1 MSHPIEDLMST
12 TMQKIREMVDANTI
26 VGTPISTADGITL
39 IPISKLSF
47 GFGSGGSDMKGKTSG
62 DQQLFGGGG
71 GAGVMLSPVAF
82 IVISN
87 GSARILSIAP
97 PRTRLPTASSILFR
111 RLWTGLKTILTSEKK
126 KSFKFTPPN
135 KFGGGPQ
142 KPLIVFFTTIGR
154 LGGHVPPRG
163 PKQIMICWEWAW

>member
-26 VGTPISTADGITL
+26 IGTPIVAADGITL
-39 IPISKLSF
+39 IPVSKLSF

-71 GAGVMLSPVAF
+71 GAGVLLSPVAF

-97 PRTRLPTASSILFR
+97 PASTTADRVIDLVPEVMDR
-111 RLWTGLKTILTSEKK
+111 IKNYLNERKEEKI
-126 KSFKFTPPN
+126 N
-135 KFGGGPQ
+135 
-142 KPLIVFFTTIGR
+142 
-154 LGGHVPPRG
+154 
-163 PKQIMICWEWAW
+163 